1 MKSLTNIMSNHNQ
14 EPEQLKA
21 DYENARIIDYRDPA
35 NPNDQVVITCEHATN
50 ILPEDYAWNESD
62 KRYFVNEHWGSDI
75 GAFDMANSL
84 AAELKCVF
92 VHTLYSRLLIDTNR
106 SLVADTLFR
115 RAGDGKTVGLNKD
128 MDFDEEQSRIGKY
141 YVSYYEA
148 LREISLKINPS
159 YILSI
164 HSFTPNYQGELRPM
178 EIGILC
184 SHDSADFAADL
195 NKGMIEKGYK
205 SEINAPYDGI
215 TTMGAVKSL
224 VCGSRCHE
232 PREGITFEF
241 RNDILTNKE
250 RCSALKQNTVDV
262 IKTLCDL

>member
-1 MKSLTNIMSNHNQ
+1 MLTPNLQ
-14 EPEQLKA
+14 ELKV
-21 DYENARIIDYRDPA
+21 DYENARVVDYRDPS
-35 NPNDQVVITCEHATN
+35 NPNNEVVVTCEHATN
-50 ILPEDYAWNESD
+50 ILPEGYTWTEAD
-62 KRYFVNEHWGSDI
+62 KRYFENEHWGSDI

-84 AAELKCVF
+84 AADLKCVF
-92 VHTLYSRLLIDTNR
+92 VHTLYSRLLVDTNR
-106 SLVADTLFR
+106 CLAADTLFR

-128 MDFDEEQSRIGKY
+128 MDFDEEKTRIKKFY
-141 YVSYYEA
+141 ISYYEA

-164 HSFTPNYQGELRPM
+164 HSFTPNYQGDIRPM
-178 EIGILC
+178 EIGVLTN
-184 SHDSADFAADL
+184 HESADFANEL
-195 NKGMIEKGYK
+195 NEGLKEKGYC

-224 VCGSRCHE
+224 VCGRQCY

-250 RCSALKQNTVDV
+250 RCFKLKTDTVSV
-262 IKTLCDL
+262 IKNICHIN